1 MLNRHAIAI
10 RGPRHVAG
18 FTLIEMMVAIVLG
31 LLVVGAVLA
40 FIFSLVRA
48 NSETVL
54 STRLNQELRGTMAMI
69 ASDVRRA
76 RGMADPIAA
85 VGQNGSVS
93 NPYQTIAIPVSQDCI
108 RYSYSEDTGGTT
120 TNFRAIRLNNNKVE
134 LVRAATSGGALCNT
148 TGTAL
153 NSDGVRITGL
163 SFRRVIANSDRR
175 VEIQLTGELRSP
187 PAFMNE
193 NTAAKVTT
201 KTIRQIVSIRSNG
214 S

>member
-1 MLNRHAIAI
+1 MLNRHDIAI
-10 RGPRHVAG
+10 RAPRHVAG

-31 LLVVGAVLA
+31 MLVVGAVLA

-69 ASDVRRA
+69 AMDVRRA

-93 NPYQTIAIPVSQDCI
+93 NPYQVIAIPVSQDCI
-108 RYSYSEDTGGTT
+108 RYSYSEDTSGTT

-134 LVRAATSGGALCNT
+134 LVRAATSGGALCT
-148 TGTAL
+148 TNGTAL

-163 SFRRVIANSDRR
+163 SFRRVVANSDRR

>member
-1 MLNRHAIAI
+1 MLNRHVLPAGA
-10 RGPRHVAG
+10 PRHAAG

-31 LLVVGAVLA
+31 MLVIGAVLA

-54 STRLNQELRGTMAMI
+54 STRLNQELRGTMAVI

-76 RGMADPIAA
+76 RGMGDPIAA

-93 NPYQTIAIPVSQDCI
+93 NPYQAIVIPVSQDCI
-108 RYSYSEDTGGTT
+108 RYSYSEDTAGTT
-120 TNFRAIRLNNNKVE
+120 TNYRAIRRNNDKVE
-134 LVRAATSGGALCNT
+134 LVRAANSAAAACNT
-148 TGTAL
+148 SGTAL

-163 SFRRVIANSDRR
+163 TFRRVVANSDRR
-175 VEIQLTGELRSP
+175 VEIELTGELRNP
-187 PAFMNE
+187 PAYMND
-193 NTAAKVTT
+193 NTASKVTV
-201 KTIRQIVSIRSNG
+201 KTIRQVVSIRSNG